1 MVQSFLD
8 GPIPWHRLF
17 KQSWHCEVVKD
28 VCHGLQEEAHSC
40 KEEPPAGQGDMER
53 IQGEGAASPIASPIG
68 FPQDPWIIHG
78 LSMDYPWIYP

>member
-1 MVQSFLD
+1 MVY
-8 GPIPWHRLF
+8 PWIIHGI
-17 KQSWHCEVVKD
+17 SMVVKD

-68 FPQDPWIIHG
+68 FPQDNIQDCLTILLG
-78 LSMDYPWIYP
+78 LP